1 MKKYALLLG
10 ALILSATML
19 QACGSEPDHSKDA
32 TRNISRENADKGGLN
47 ALPNDNS
54 LKADESSSPSST
66 EQDGSSNVAS
76 QEPDHES
83 DPGSAKPD
91 APSTP
96 ALDGATAFSVAYHD
110 SYKTIV
116 LFNESQIKEVTGL
129 QLNQNAVGSI
139 INKLKQEKTWA
150 AQAPLAS
157 YSNMIAEAAGNESNR
172 IHSTLNKMIQGKA
185 SGLRLYISH
194 SKHNQT
200 AHFGTNNGNH

>member
-76 QEPDHES
+76 KEPDHES
-83 DPGSAKPD
+83 
-91 APSTP
+91 
-96 ALDGATAFSVAYHD
+96 
-110 SYKTIV
+110 V
-116 LFNESQIKEVTGL
+116 LVRQSLMLL
-129 QLNQNAVGSI
+129 QLQ
-139 INKLKQEKTWA
+139 
-150 AQAPLAS
+150 PLMA
-157 YSNMIAEAAGNESNR
+157 
-172 IHSTLNKMIQGKA
+172 
-185 SGLRLYISH
+185 LRLFRLPITTAIRPSCSLMSRK
-194 SKHNQT
+194 SKKSRVCS
-200 AHFGTNNGNH
+200 